1 MSIGSADLRKA
12 INTVWDASSLNSLFT
27 AYWESGVGSFIVLH
41 DQEAVSG
48 QPFPYCV
55 FSVGPGTTLDRMSG
69 CDGNTVMEVR
79 DLPLRFTVHARRMT
93 AQSDSEDVIAASL
106 LEEII
111 KVYGGH
117 PDTPPTALTLDNGNH
132 LITTYQ
138 NDFGIRSGDDE
149 YAWTVSYLLKVDV
162 AVQALTA

>member
-12 INTVWDASSLNSLFT
+12 INTVWDASTLDSLFT

-41 DQEAVSG
+41 DQEAAAG

-55 FSVGPGTTLDRMSG
+55 FSVSAGTTLNRMSG
-69 CDGNTVMEVR
+69 CDGNTVLEVR
-79 DLPLRFTVHARRMT
+79 DLFVRFTVHAKRT
-93 AQSDSEDVIAASL
+93 TTSSDSEDVIAANL
-106 LEEII
+106 AEEIM

-117 PDTPPTALTLDNGNH
+117 PDTPPQALALDSGKH

-138 NDFGIRSGDDE
+138 NDFGIREGDDE
-149 YAWTVSYLLKVDV
+149 YAWTVSYLFKVDV
-162 AVQALTA
+162 PVQALTA